1 MTQRR
6 HGLNEGR
13 ADRVALT
20 RPRPVVDPTPTP
32 NSLTLNGTPTQKI
45 GRSRGISMPP
55 LAQVDRGASRKIS
68 PLQPARFDRPR
79 IQTRGIVSDGRAF
92 VPQ

>member
-20 RPRPVVDPTPTP
+20 RPRPVIDPTPTLI
-32 NSLTLNGTPTQKI
+32 SEARDGTPTPKI
-45 GRSRGISMPP
+45 DRPAGPSMHP
-55 LAQVDRGASRKIS
+55 LAQVDRRASRKIF
-68 PLQPARFDRPR
+68 PLQTRPVQPAPHPD
-79 IQTRGIVSDGRAF
+79 TRDSF
-92 VPQ
+92 

>member
-32 NSLTLNGTPTQKI
+32 NSLTLNGTPTPKI
-45 GRSRGISMPP
+45 GRSAGPSMPP
-55 LAQVDRGASRKIS
+55 LAQVDRRVSKKIS
-68 PLQPARFDRPR
+68 PLQTRPVQPAPHPD
-79 IQTRGIVSDGRAF
+79 TRDSF
-92 VPQ
+92 